1 MTSTLQLRRAR
12 LREVKCL
19 PTGHTAGK
27 WKAQDLNLNPA
38 LLSFAARATFSLR
51 SCHPRCPSLL
61 SRKMPLTF
69 SPTGSGR
76 LGESLATLAHRG
88 LFACRR
94 WRAGRQKKGA
104 GAPGGVSL
112 SALHPPPTPPTPSV
126 CRGRFLIDS
135 TCFCAE
141 VEHAP

>member
-88 LFACRR
+88 LFACQR

-104 GAPGGVSL
+104 GAPGGRREPLCSVPPSH
-112 SALHPPPTPPTPSV
+112 SPHPL
-126 CRGRFLIDS
+126 CLQRKIFNRLNLFLY
-135 TCFCAE
+135 
-141 VEHAP
+141 